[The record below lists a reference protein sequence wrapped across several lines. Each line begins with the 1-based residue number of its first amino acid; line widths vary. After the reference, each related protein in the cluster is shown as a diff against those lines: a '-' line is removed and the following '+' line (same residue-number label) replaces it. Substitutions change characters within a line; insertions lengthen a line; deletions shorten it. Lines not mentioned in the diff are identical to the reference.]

1 MNNMLLEM
9 ESINKSFPGVQ
20 ALKNVSLNLEYGKVL
35 ALVGE
40 NGAGKSTLMKILGGA
55 IIPNSGLIKIEG
67 KNQNILNPQLAQK
80 NGISIIY
87 QEFNLIRDLKVHE
100 NIFLGREKT
109 KNGIINKTLEKKLS
123 IKQFKNLGI
132 DINPDS
138 LCSELSI
145 AEQQIVEIAKSL
157 SLDSKIIVMDEP
169 SAVLTGNEVK
179 NLLRII
185 RDLKKKNIGVIYISH
200 RLDEILEISD
210 DILILKDGTFV
221 KQTKTKKIT
230 KNNLIESMVGKTSGI
245 EFPKRNSNAT
255 KTIFRVENLNKKN
268 SFENITF
275 NLREGEVLGFSGL
288 LGSGRTAIMKTI
300 FGAEKLDSGKIILN
314 KKELKIKNPIDAIK
328 NKICLLTEDRKEEG
342 LVLNHSAQDNFSLPN
357 LKDLIRNLI
366 VDKSKESKLFKHY
379 INKINIKINSRF
391 QLAKDLSGGNQ
402 QKLVLA
408 KWLQTNANIIIFDE
422 PTRGIDVGGKREI
435 YELINNLSNDG
446 KSIIFVSSELEE
458 IMGMCDRIIVVHEG
472 KIKGELNVD
481 KELSQQKI
489 LSLAL
494 S

>member
-1 MNNMLLEM
+1 MNSMLLQM

-20 ALKNVSLNLEYGKVL
+20 ALKNVSLNLGYGKVL
-35 ALVGE
+35 GLVGE

-55 IIPNSGLIKIEG
+55 ISPNSGLIKIDG
-67 KNQNILNPQLAQK
+67 KNKKILNPQLAQK

-109 KNGIINKTLEKKLS
+109 QNGIINKELEKKLS
-123 IKQFKNLGI
+123 IKQFEKLGI
-132 DINPDS
+132 DINPS
-138 LCSELSI
+138 SVCNELSI
-145 AEQQIVEIAKSL
+145 AEQQIVEIAKAL
-157 SLDSKIIVMDEP
+157 SLDSKLIVMDEP
-169 SAVLTGNEVK
+169 SAVLTGKEVK

-210 DILILKDGTFV
+210 DILILRDGTFV
-221 KQTKTKKIT
+221 KQIKTKKISKKT
-230 KNNLIESMVGKTSGI
+230 LIESMVGKSMGV
-245 EFPKRNSNAT
+245 EFPKRNSIVT
-255 KTIFRVENLNKKN
+255 KQVFRVENLNKKN
-268 SFENITF
+268 FFKNITF
-275 NLREGEVLGFSGL
+275 NLRRGEVLGFAGL
-288 LGSGRTAIMKTI
+288 LGAGRTAIMKTI

-314 KKELKIKNPIDAIK
+314 KKELKIKNPRDAIK

-342 LVLNHSAQDNFSLPN
+342 LILNHSSQDNFSLPN
-357 LKDLIRNLI
+357 LKNVTRNLI
-366 VDKSKESKLFKHY
+366 IDESKESKLFKHY

-408 KWLQTNANIIIFDE
+408 KWLATNANIIIFDE

-446 KSIIFVSSELEE
+446 KSIIFVSSDLEE
-458 IMGMCDRIIVVHEG
+458 IMGMCDRIIVIQEG
-472 KIKGELNVD
+472 IIKGEVNVD